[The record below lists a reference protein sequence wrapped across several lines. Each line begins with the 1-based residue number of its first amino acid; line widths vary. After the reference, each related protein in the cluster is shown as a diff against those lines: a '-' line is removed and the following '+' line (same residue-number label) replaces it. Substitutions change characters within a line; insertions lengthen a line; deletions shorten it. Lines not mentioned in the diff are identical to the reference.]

1 MLAAY
6 DMGASASLL
15 QKIYDAEAQDQSDI
29 QVFERKEGKKESIDE
44 NITIQNWTDFF
55 GDER

>member
-1 MLAAY
+1 
-6 DMGASASLL
+6 MGASASLL
-15 QKIYDAEAQDQSDI
+15 QKIYDAEAQDQSNI

-44 NITIQNWTDFF
+44 AITIQNWTDFF

>member
-15 QKIYDAEAQDQSDI
+15 QKIYDAEAQDQSNI

-44 NITIQNWTDFF
+44 AITIQNWTDFF